1 MKFLG
6 KISVADWR
14 RPSVIA
20 LLLANLVPVFCVLFL
35 GWEVFPLLLLFWFEN
50 AIIGAFNVLKML
62 MANPEVPLGWTV
74 KLFIIPFFCF
84 HYGMFTL
91 VHGIFI
97 IVLFGGKMESGAGF
111 PGPETFWRIML
122 EYHLG
127 WAVLGL
133 AISHGISFA
142 SNYIRNGEYK
152 RANLMQ
158 LMMQPY
164 GRIIVLH
171 ITILGG
177 GFLMM
182 MLHSPTIGL
191 LLLVALKIALD
202 LGGHLAERKKFAENP
217 AVKVD

>member
-1 MKFLG
+1 
-6 KISVADWR
+6 
-14 RPSVIA
+14 
-20 LLLANLVPVFCVLFL
+20 
-35 GWEVFPLLLLFWFEN
+35 
-50 AIIGAFNVLKML
+50 
-62 MANPEVPLGWTV
+62 
-74 KLFIIPFFCF
+74 
-84 HYGMFTL
+84 
-91 VHGIFI
+91 
-97 IVLFGGKMESGAGF
+97 
-111 PGPETFWRIML
+111 ML

-202 LGGHLAERKKFAENP
+202 LGGHLAERKKFAEILR
-217 AVKVD
+217 